1 MMQPRYDYNIREEL
15 FKTIEEEFGGAK
27 IAKKYLESKDA
38 SVFEEW
44 GKNLMERTYELG
56 IKPENIDHM
65 YEMIKLS
72 AEKTGEIR
80 FPHEAQRFI
89 EITCLSI
96 HLMSVVL
103 IQTAYNKELSF
114 SIVEDTC
121 TVHNKL
127 KEALPEEDLKILP
140 CKNGC
145 LTIWKTIFN
154 ILKMD
159 DVEVSQTQEMPR
171 DGMCTFLAQ
180 KNKN

>member
-1 MMQPRYDYNIREEL
+1 MMTRKLDYNVPEEL
-15 FKTIEEEFGGAK
+15 FKTIEDEFGGSK
-27 IAKKYLESKDA
+27 IAEKYLESKNE

-56 IKPENIDHM
+56 TKPENIDHM

-72 AEKTGEIR
+72 AEKTGEII

-89 EITCLSI
+89 EIACLSI

-114 SIVEDTC
+114 SIVEGTC

-127 KEALPEEDLKILP
+127 KEGLSEEELKLLP
-140 CKNGC
+140 CKRGC
-145 LTIWKTIFN
+145 LTTWKTIFD

-159 DVEVSQTQEMPR
+159 DVEVSQTQEIPSN
-171 DGMCTFLAQ
+171 GMCTFLAQ
-180 KNKN
+180 KK

>member
-1 MMQPRYDYNIREEL
+1 MMTPRYDYNIKEEL
-15 FKTIEEEFGGAK
+15 CKTIEDEFGGAI
-27 IAKKYLESKDA
+27 IAEKYLESKDI

-44 GKNLMERTYELG
+44 GKKLMEKTYELG
-56 IKPENIDHM
+56 TKPEYNDHM
-65 YEMIKLS
+65 YDMIKLS

-89 EITCLSI
+89 EIACLSI

-127 KEALPEEDLKILP
+127 KEALSEEELKSLP
-140 CKNGC
+140 CKGGC
-145 LTIWKTIFN
+145 LTTWKTIFD

-159 DVEVSQTQEMPR
+159 DVEVSQTQEIPK

-180 KNKN
+180 KK

>member
-1 MMQPRYDYNIREEL
+1 MMQPKYDYNIPEEL
-15 FKTIEEEFGGAK
+15 FKSIEDEFAGVE
-27 IAKKYLESKDA
+27 ISEKYLESKNA

-56 IKPENIDHM
+56 TKTENIDHM
-65 YEMIKLS
+65 YEMVKLA
-72 AEKTGEIR
+72 AEKTGEVR

-89 EITCLSI
+89 EIACLSI

-114 SIVEDTC
+114 SIVEGTC

-127 KEALPEEDLKILP
+127 KEALSEDELKSLP
-140 CKNGC
+140 CKGGC
-145 LTIWKTIFN
+145 LTTWKTIFN

-159 DVEVSQTQEMPR
+159 DVEVSQTQEIPT

-180 KNKN
+180 RK

>member
-1 MMQPRYDYNIREEL
+1 MMTPKFDYNVSEKL
-15 FKTIEEEFGGAK
+15 FKTIEDEFGGTKVA
-27 IAKKYLESKDA
+27 AKYLESKDV

-44 GKNLMERTYELG
+44 GKNLMKRTYELG
-56 IKPENIDHM
+56 VKPEYRDHM

-89 EITCLSI
+89 EIACLSI

-103 IQTAYNKELSF
+103 IQTAYNKEFSF
-114 SIVEDTC
+114 SIVEGTC

-127 KEALPEEDLKILP
+127 KESLSEDELKLLP
-140 CKNGC
+140 CKRGC
-145 LTIWKTIFN
+145 LAAWKTIFN

-159 DVEVSQTQEMPR
+159 NVEVSQTQEMPSK
-171 DGMCTFLAQ
+171 GMCTFLAQ
-180 KNKN
+180 RKE

>member
-1 MMQPRYDYNIREEL
+1 MMQPRYDYNIKEEL
-15 FKTIEEEFGGAK
+15 FKTIEDEFAGAK
-27 IAKKYLESKDA
+27 IAEKYLESKDI

-44 GKNLMERTYELG
+44 GKNLMEKTYELG
-56 IKPENIDHM
+56 TKPEYIDHM
-65 YEMIKLS
+65 YEVVKLS

-89 EITCLSI
+89 EIACLSI

-114 SIVEDTC
+114 SIVEGIC

-127 KEALPEEDLKILP
+127 KEALSDEELKSLP
-140 CKNGC
+140 CKGGC
-145 LTIWKTIFN
+145 LTTWKTIFN

-159 DVEVSQTQEMPR
+159 DVEVSHTQEIPTDR
-171 DGMCTFLAQ
+171 MCTFLAER
-180 KNKN
+180 K